1 MFGNGFK
8 RILIAGYALERT
20 LETESY
26 GISFALDATLAHL
39 SRVGKPCCDFH
50 QFLLCVQD
58 AADLPVPLE
67 FLCQRDSRISLSA
80 PRVRQGE
87 EVRSCFA

>member
-26 GISFALDATLAHL
+26 GISFALDARK
-39 SRVGKPCCDFH
+39 SCCDFH

-80 PRVRQGE
+80 PRVCQGE
-87 EVRSCFA
+87 EVQSCFA